1 MLGAATTAAL
11 LSSRAGPIAM
21 RMSDRAADLLPSEVR
36 YNAIFC
42 QAAEANWD
50 GFRACYP
57 SEDAAL
63 DAAANGLAV
72 ILPYGADSP
81 VSGFLEMDMAV
92 DRSENIA
99 GSYKVLADKLETE
112 QEVLDVITKNPG
124 VLGCIPEQLEG
135 ASADDIRRAASFAGG
150 INSFLSPARSFLQST
165 SWWDEG
171 KAKMKEKREAAATA
185 GDDDDEERWDPLGFV
200 GPVGTEDEDEDE
212 DSLYFP
218 EIVFDGVSYLY
229 DLKGRYNGIEHV
241 LLTMEG
247 EPFGV
252 WNPDTRE
259 PEECEFLDP
268 DEDEDEAE

>member
-11 LSSRAGPIAM
+11 LSSREARRDAHERPRRRPVAVGGPVQC
-21 RMSDRAADLLPSEVR
+21 DLLPGGR
-36 YNAIFC
+36 G
-42 QAAEANWD
+42 QLGWLP
-50 GFRACYP
+50 ACYP
-57 SEDAAL
+57 EDAAL

-185 GDDDDEERWDPLGFV
+185 GDDDDEEPWDPLFV